1 LIKTH
6 HFRSSFPI
14 IDERAFS
21 QLQLEAAPL
30 EITPVDEQTIRGVSP
45 QLSVKDFM
53 SDAAEMSPK
62 QEDEPS
68 YQPEEES
75 IPVDRVDDTPVRR
88 PASVQASAKNS
99 QR

>member
-1 LIKTH
+1 MIKIYQ
-6 HFRSSFPI
+6 FRSSIPI

-21 QLQLEAAPL
+21 QLQLEATPL
-30 EITPVDEQTIRGVSP
+30 EMTPVDERTIRGVSP
-45 QLSVKDFM
+45 QLSVEDFM
-53 SDAAEMSPK
+53 SDDAEMSPK
-62 QEDEPS
+62 QEPS